1 MYQLHSGNDTLKI
14 ESPLIMGVVNCTP
27 DSFYAASRTTTIDQA
42 KAMIEQMAEEG
53 VDILDIGGRSSRPES
68 QEISE
73 EEEIQRVAEI
83 ISFVVKK
90 FPSLWISI
98 DTTKASVAKF
108 AVDKGCR
115 IVNDI
120 SAGNMDPLMHET
132 VADLKVP
139 FVCMHMQGT
148 PDTMQKNPTYNQITE
163 EIVDFFAK
171 KIAQLELIGI
181 DQVIIDPGF
190 GFGKTIEHNY
200 QLMKE
205 IDRFV
210 HFNKPL
216 LVGIS
221 RKSMIYK
228 LLNSTPEDSLNGT
241 NALNMFALMKGTNI
255 LRVHDVRPAKEIIQI
270 FQQLNT

>member
-42 KAMIEQMAEEG
+42 KAMIEQMVEEG

-120 SAGNMDPLMHET
+120 SAGNMDPLMLET
-132 VADLKVP
+132 VTDLKVP

-148 PDTMQKNPTYNQITE
+148 PDTMQKNPTYNHITE

-241 NALNMFALMKGTNI
+241 NALNMFALMKGANI

>member
-120 SAGNMDPLMHET
+120 SAGNMDPLMLET

-200 QLMKE
+200 QLIKE

-221 RKSMIYK
+221 RKSMIYR

-241 NALNMFALMKGTNI
+241 NALNMFALMKGANI

>member
-42 KAMIEQMAEEG
+42 KAMIEQMVEEG

-73 EEEIQRVAEI
+73 KEEIQRVAEI

-120 SAGNMDPLMHET
+120 SAGNMDPLMLET

-148 PDTMQKNPTYNQITE
+148 PDTMQKNPTYNLITE

-171 KIAQLELIGI
+171 KITQLELIGI

-200 QLMKE
+200 QLIKE

-241 NALNMFALMKGTNI
+241 NALNMFALMKGANI

>member
-42 KAMIEQMAEEG
+42 KAMIEQMVEEG

-120 SAGNMDPLMHET
+120 SAGNMDPLMLET

-148 PDTMQKNPTYNQITE
+148 PDTMQKNPTYNNITE

-241 NALNMFALMKGTNI
+241 NALNMFALMKGANI

>member
-42 KAMIEQMAEEG
+42 KAMIEQMVEEG

-120 SAGNMDPLMHET
+120 SAGNMDPLMLET

-148 PDTMQKNPTYNQITE
+148 PDTMQKNPTYNHITE

-171 KIAQLELIGI
+171 KITQLELIGI

-200 QLMKE
+200 QLMNE

-241 NALNMFALMKGTNI
+241 NALNMFALMKGANI

>member
-42 KAMIEQMAEEG
+42 KAMIEQMVEEG

-120 SAGNMDPLMHET
+120 SAGNMDPLMLET

-139 FVCMHMQGT
+139 FVCMHMQGRIWENDRT
-148 PDTMQKNPTYNQITE
+148 
-163 EIVDFFAK
+163 
-171 KIAQLELIGI
+171 QLSI
-181 DQVIIDPGF
+181 DEGD
-190 GFGKTIEHNY
+190 
-200 QLMKE
+200 
-205 IDRFV
+205 
-210 HFNKPL
+210 
-216 LVGIS
+216 
-221 RKSMIYK
+221 
-228 LLNSTPEDSLNGT
+228 
-241 NALNMFALMKGTNI
+241 
-255 LRVHDVRPAKEIIQI
+255 
-270 FQQLNT
+270 

>member
-42 KAMIEQMAEEG
+42 KAMIEQMVEEG

-120 SAGNMDPLMHET
+120 SAGNMDPLMLET

-148 PDTMQKNPTYNQITE
+148 PDTMQKNPTYNHITE

-200 QLMKE
+200 QLMNE

-241 NALNMFALMKGTNI
+241 NALNMFALMKGANI

>member
-42 KAMIEQMAEEG
+42 KAMIEQMVEEG

-120 SAGNMDPLMHET
+120 SAGNMDPLMLET

-148 PDTMQKNPTYNQITE
+148 PDTMQKNPTYNNITE

-221 RKSMIYK
+221 RKSMIYR

-241 NALNMFALMKGTNI
+241 NALNMFALMKGANI

>member
-42 KAMIEQMAEEG
+42 KAMIEQMVEEG

-120 SAGNMDPLMHET
+120 SAGNMDPLMLET

-241 NALNMFALMKGTNI
+241 NALNMFALMKGANI

>member
-42 KAMIEQMAEEG
+42 KAMIEQMVEEG

-120 SAGNMDPLMHET
+120 SAGNMDPLMLET

-148 PDTMQKNPTYNQITE
+148 PDTMQKNPTYNQVTE

-221 RKSMIYK
+221 RKSMIYR

>member
-42 KAMIEQMAEEG
+42 KAMIEQMVEEG

-120 SAGNMDPLMHET
+120 SAGNMDPLMLET

-200 QLMKE
+200 QLIKE

-221 RKSMIYK
+221 RKSMIYRV
-228 LLNSTPEDSLNGT
+228 LNSTPEDSLNGT
-241 NALNMFALMKGTNI
+241 NALNMFALMKGANI

>member
-42 KAMIEQMAEEG
+42 KAMIEQMVEEG

-108 AVDKGCR
+108 AFDKGCR

-120 SAGNMDPLMHET
+120 SAGNMDPFMLET

-148 PDTMQKNPTYNQITE
+148 PDTMQKNPTYNHITE

-241 NALNMFALMKGTNI
+241 NALNMFALMKGANI

>member
-42 KAMIEQMAEEG
+42 KAMIEQMVEEG

-120 SAGNMDPLMHET
+120 SAGNMDPLMLET

-221 RKSMIYK
+221 RKSMIYR

-241 NALNMFALMKGTNI
+241 NALNMFALMKGANI

>member
-42 KAMIEQMAEEG
+42 KAMIEQMVEEG

-108 AVDKGCR
+108 AVDEGCR

-120 SAGNMDPLMHET
+120 SAGNMDPLMLET

-200 QLMKE
+200 QLIKE

-221 RKSMIYK
+221 RKSMIYRV
-228 LLNSTPEDSLNGT
+228 LNSTPEDSLNGT
-241 NALNMFALMKGTNI
+241 NALNMFALMKGANI

>member
-42 KAMIEQMAEEG
+42 KAMIEQMVEEG

-120 SAGNMDPLMHET
+120 SAGNMDPLMLET

-200 QLMKE
+200 QLIKE

-241 NALNMFALMKGTNI
+241 NALNMFALMKGANI

>member
-42 KAMIEQMAEEG
+42 KAMIEQMVEEG

-120 SAGNMDPLMHET
+120 SAGNMDPLMLET
-132 VADLKVP
+132 VTDLKVP

-148 PDTMQKNPTYNQITE
+148 PDTMQKNPTYNHITE

-228 LLNSTPEDSLNGT
+228 LLNSRPEDSLNGT
-241 NALNMFALMKGTNI
+241 NALNMFALMKGANI

>member
-42 KAMIEQMAEEG
+42 KAMIEQMVEEG

-108 AVDKGCR
+108 AVDEGCR

-120 SAGNMDPLMHET
+120 SAGNMDPLMLET

-139 FVCMHMQGT
+139 FVCMHMKGT
-148 PDTMQKNPTYNQITE
+148 PDTMQKNPTYNHITE

-221 RKSMIYK
+221 RKSMIYR

-241 NALNMFALMKGTNI
+241 NALNMFALMNGANI